1 VKRSQITKIIKEEL
15 KALVDEMGDSPVL
28 NEDTLGSL
36 LDLFNAVSPVAIE
49 KMPKPKNMADFVN
62 TSMGPFRDM
71 IKIMTQQEKRIKALE
86 NIVSNNKT
94 NT

>member
-1 VKRSQITKIIKEEL
+1 MKRSQLTKIIKEEI

-28 NEDTLGSL
+28 NEDTLGAL
-36 LDLFNAVSPVAIE
+36 LDLFNAVSPVAIG
-49 KMPKPKNMADFVN
+49 KKPKPKNMADFVN

-86 NIVSNNKT
+86 NIVSNSKT